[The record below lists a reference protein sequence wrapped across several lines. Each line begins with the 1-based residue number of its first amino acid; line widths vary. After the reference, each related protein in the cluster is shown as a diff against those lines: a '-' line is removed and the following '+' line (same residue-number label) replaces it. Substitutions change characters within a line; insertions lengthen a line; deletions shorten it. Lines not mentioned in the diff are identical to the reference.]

1 MGLGI
6 ATNVAA
12 LGASRALG
20 RTDQSVETSLR
31 RLASGLR
38 IATAA
43 DDATGLGVSEG
54 LRAQVRGMTQAVRN
68 TQDGIGLL
76 RTADAALDSV
86 HAMLRRMRDLAVQ
99 GGNAGL
105 LDAQATAAVRAEF
118 EQLKSELDDVA
129 GRTSFNGTSLLD
141 GTYDRL
147 FQAGSEAGDTVRVV
161 LAVSGRA
168 VDVAGLGLSD
178 VDLTG
183 GLGLQHT
190 LAPAVAVE
198 PSTPAPGRLTLA
210 GNYTSGAAFRALT
223 GTVTYDGRT
232 LDLGT
237 VDHTGA
243 VTAQDH
249 LDRLDA
255 AASVLGAGSFTASGS
270 GLVFTGATPGPTS
283 LTADAAVLTPQYS
296 GGTAATV
303 DAAVPAARNTPSAG
317 RLLLAGDYVSADAYA
332 RSYDALVGTVT
343 YGGRTFDL
351 SSVDYTGAVTVQ
363 DRIDRLDTAAIAA
376 LGTTFSPF
384 VATATGLVFT
394 APTPGPTSTAADA
407 RAMTPYYAGDAGTA
421 GTLRAIDRAIGWVS
435 DLRAHVGAMDHRFSS
450 RVDRLNVS
458 IENATASES
467 RIRDVDVADEV
478 TALTRSQVL
487 ASAGTAMLAQ
497 ANQSAGRVLALL
509 R

>member
-20 RTDQSVETSLR
+20 RTDQAVATSLR

-76 RTADAALDSV
+76 RTADAALDGVS
-86 HAMLRRMRDLAVQ
+86 AMLRRMRDLAVQ
-99 GGNAGL
+99 GGNSRL

-118 EQLKSELDDVA
+118 EQLKSEIDDVA
-129 GRTSFNGTSLLD
+129 GRTSFHGIPLLD

-147 FQAGSEAGDTVRVV
+147 FQVGADAGDSVRVV
-161 LAVSGRA
+161 LTVSGRA
-168 VDVAGLGLSD
+168 ADVAGLGLSD

-190 LAPAVAVE
+190 LAEAVAVE

-210 GNYTSGAAFRALT
+210 GDYTSGAAFRALT
-223 GTVTYDGRT
+223 GTVTHDGRT
-232 LDLGT
+232 LDLGA
-237 VDHTGA
+237 VDWAGA
-243 VTAQDH
+243 VTVQDH

-255 AASVLGAGSFTASGS
+255 AGLGAAITASPT
-270 GLVFTGATPGPTS
+270 GLVFTGATPGPAS
-283 LTADAAVLTPQYS
+283 LPPDAAALTPQYA

-303 DAAVPAARNTPSAG
+303 VAAVPAARNTPSAG
-317 RLLLAGDYVSADAYA
+317 RLSLAGDYVSADAYA
-332 RSYDALVGTVT
+332 TSYDALVGTVT

-351 SSVDYTGAVTVQ
+351 GSVDYTGAVTAQ
-363 DRIDRLDTAAIAA
+363 DRIDRLDAAAIAA
-376 LGTTFSPF
+376 LGTSFSPF

-394 APTPGPTSTAADA
+394 APPPGPASTAADA

-435 DLRAHVGAMDHRFSS
+435 DLRGRIGAMDNRFTS
-450 RVDRLNVS
+450 RVARLGVA

-467 RIRDVDVADEV
+467 RIRDVDVAAEV
-478 TALTRSQVL
+478 TALARGQVL
-487 ASAGTAMLAQ
+487 ASAATAVLAQ

>member
-6 ATNVAA
+6 ATDVAA
-12 LGASRALG
+12 LGTSRALG
-20 RTDQSVETSLR
+20 RTDQSVATSLR

-76 RTADAALDSV
+76 RTADAALDGV
-86 HAMLRRMRDLAVQ
+86 HSMLRRMRDLAVQ

-118 EQLKSELDDVA
+118 EQLKAEIDDVA
-129 GRTSFNGTSLLD
+129 GRTSSNGIALLD

-147 FQAGSEAGDTVRVV
+147 VQAGADAGDTVRVV

-190 LAPAVAVE
+190 LSRAVAVE

-210 GNYTSGAAFRALT
+210 GDYTSGAAFRALT

-237 VDHTGA
+237 VDWTGA

-249 LDRLDA
+249 LDRLGA
-255 AASVLGAGSFTASGS
+255 ALGAGSSTASGS
-270 GLVFTGATPGPTS
+270 GLVLTGATPGPAS
-283 LTADAAVLTPQYS
+283 LPADAAALTPRYA
-296 GGTAATV
+296 GGVAATV

-317 RLLLAGDYVSADAYA
+317 RLVLAGDYVSADAYA
-332 RSYDALVGTVT
+332 SSYDALVGTVT

-351 SSVDYTGAVTVQ
+351 SSVDYTGAVSVQ
-363 DRIDRLDTAAIAA
+363 DRIDRLDAAAVAA

-407 RAMTPYYAGDAGTA
+407 HAMTPYYTGDAGTA
-421 GTLRAIDRAIGWVS
+421 GTLRALDRAIGWVS
-435 DLRAHVGAMDHRFSS
+435 DLRAEIGAMDNRFSS
-450 RVDRLNVS
+450 RVRRLNVS
-458 IENATASES
+458 IENATAAES
-467 RIRDVDVADEV
+467 RIRDVDVAEEV
-478 TALTRSQVL
+478 TALTRGQVL
-487 ASAGTAMLAQ
+487 ASAGTAVLAQ

>member
-6 ATNVAA
+6 ATDVAA

-20 RTDQSVETSLR
+20 RTDQSVATSLR

-43 DDATGLGVSEG
+43 DDVTGLGVSEG
-54 LRAQVRGMTQAVRN
+54 LRAQVRGMAQAVRN
-68 TQDGIGLL
+68 AQDGIGLL
-76 RTADAALDSV
+76 RTADAALDGV
-86 HAMLRRMRDLAVQ
+86 HGMLRRMRDLAVQ
-99 GGNAGL
+99 AGSAGL

-129 GRTSFNGTSLLD
+129 GRTSFHGIALLD

-147 FQAGSEAGDTVRVV
+147 LQAGAGAGDTVRVA

-168 VDVAGLGLSD
+168 IDTAGLGLSD

-183 GLGLQHT
+183 GLGLEHT

-198 PSTPAPGRLTLA
+198 PGTPAPGRLTLA
-210 GNYTSGAAFRALT
+210 GTYTAGAAFRALT

-237 VDHTGA
+237 VDYSGA
-243 VTAQDH
+243 GTAQDH
-249 LDRLDA
+249 LDRLEA
-255 AASVLGAGSFTASGS
+255 AAAGLGTTVTASAT
-270 GLVFTGATPGPTS
+270 GLVLTGATPGPAS
-283 LTADAAVLTPQYS
+283 LPADAAALTPRYT

-332 RSYDALVGTVT
+332 TSYDALVGTVT

-351 SSVDYTGAVTVQ
+351 SSVDYTGAGTVQ

-394 APTPGPTSTAADA
+394 APTPGPDSTAADA
-407 RAMTPYYAGDAGTA
+407 RAMTPYYAGDSGTA

-435 DLRAHVGAMDHRFSS
+435 DLRAYVGAMDNRLSS
-450 RVDRLNVS
+450 RVDRLGVS
-458 IENATASES
+458 IGNATAAES

-478 TALTRSQVL
+478 TALTRGQVL
-487 ASAGTAMLAQ
+487 AQAGTAMLAQ

>member
-6 ATNVAA
+6 ATDVAA
-12 LGASRALG
+12 LGASRALAQ
-20 RTDQSVETSLR
+20 TDRSVETSLR

-68 TQDGIGLL
+68 TQVGVGLL
-76 RTADAALDSV
+76 RTADAALDGV

-99 GGNAGL
+99 GGNSGL
-105 LDAQATAAVRAEF
+105 LGPQATAAVRAEF
-118 EQLKSELDDVA
+118 EQLKAEIDDVA
-129 GRTSFNGTSLLD
+129 ARTSSHGIRLLD

-147 FQAGSEAGDTVRVV
+147 FQAGAGAGDTVRVV

-190 LAPAVAVE
+190 LDPAVAVE
-198 PSTPAPGRLTLA
+198 PGTPAPARLTLA
-210 GNYTSGAAFRALT
+210 GTYTSGAAFRALT
-223 GTVTYDGRT
+223 GTVEYDGRT
-232 LDLGT
+232 LDLGV
-237 VDHTGA
+237 VDWTGA

-255 AASVLGAGSFTASGS
+255 ALGAGSFTASGS
-270 GLVFTGATPGPTS
+270 GLVFTGATPGPAS
-283 LTADAAVLTPQYS
+283 LPADAAALTPRYT
-296 GGTAATV
+296 GGAAATV

-332 RSYDALVGTVT
+332 SSYDALVGTVT

-384 VATATGLVFT
+384 VATATGLVLT

-435 DLRAHVGAMDHRFSS
+435 DLRAYVGAMDNRFSS

-458 IENATASES
+458 IENATAAES
-467 RIRDVDVADEV
+467 RIRDVDVAGEV

-497 ANQSAGRVLALL
+497 ANQSAGRVLDLL

>member
-6 ATNVAA
+6 ATDVAA

-20 RTDQSVETSLR
+20 RTDRSVETSLR

-129 GRTSFNGTSLLD
+129 GRTSFNGRSLLD

-147 FQAGSEAGDTVRVV
+147 FQAGAEAGDTVRVV
-161 LAVSGRA
+161 IAVSGRA

-210 GNYTSGAAFRALT
+210 GDYTSGAAFRALT

-237 VDHTGA
+237 
-243 VTAQDH
+243 
-249 LDRLDA
+249 
-255 AASVLGAGSFTASGS
+255 F
-270 GLVFTGATPGPTS
+270 
-283 LTADAAVLTPQYS
+283 
-296 GGTAATV
+296 
-303 DAAVPAARNTPSAG
+303 
-317 RLLLAGDYVSADAYA
+317 
-332 RSYDALVGTVT
+332 
-343 YGGRTFDL
+343 
-351 SSVDYTGAVTVQ
+351 DYTGAVTVQ

-376 LGTTFSPF
+376 LGTSFSPF

-435 DLRAHVGAMDHRFSS
+435 DLRAHVGAMDNRFSS

-467 RIRDVDVADEV
+467 RIRDVDVAAEV
-478 TALTRSQVL
+478 TALTRSQVV
-487 ASAGTAMLAQ
+487 AQAGTAMLAQ